1 MARTKS
7 GERKK
12 REAKQAEDQEEQ
24 EFEIEKITNK
34 RGENKTLQYCVK
46 WKVNALG

>member
-1 MARTKS
+1 MARTKT

-12 REAKQAEDQEEQ
+12 REAASTHGEPEEQ

-46 WKVNALG
+46 WKV